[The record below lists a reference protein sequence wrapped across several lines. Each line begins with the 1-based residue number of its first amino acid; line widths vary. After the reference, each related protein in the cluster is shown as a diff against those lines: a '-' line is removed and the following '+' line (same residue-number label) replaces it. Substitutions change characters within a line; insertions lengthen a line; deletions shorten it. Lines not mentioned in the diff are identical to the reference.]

1 LKVFFYQGLFFIDNV
16 TVFHSVDNTEGVYGT
31 KLIQRESMEQSG
43 AWDQTCT
50 YISQL
55 NTETFLFNYWSY

>member
-1 LKVFFYQGLFFIDNV
+1 
-16 TVFHSVDNTEGVYGT
+16 
-31 KLIQRESMEQSG
+31 MEQSG

-55 NTETFLFNYWSY
+55 NTETFLFNYWSYQVSFQVYVHMDLDIYIDHVCVFFIRLDPQ